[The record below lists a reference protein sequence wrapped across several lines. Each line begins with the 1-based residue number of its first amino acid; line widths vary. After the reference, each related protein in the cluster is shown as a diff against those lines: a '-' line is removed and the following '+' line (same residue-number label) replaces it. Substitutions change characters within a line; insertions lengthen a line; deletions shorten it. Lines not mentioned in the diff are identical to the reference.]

1 MIRNYFQKKE
11 IITVVVKIFI
21 FSMIG
26 FVVNS
31 LIQSIYFAQ
40 HPFYYSIS
48 FLFGIFF
55 LMATVIVL
63 ILNFIKKI
71 NLDYVGYSFLILT
84 FIKMIVAYFI
94 IRPVLVSTDES
105 YKIDKANF
113 FILFIYFLLIE
124 TLLTIRILNNK
135 Q

>member
-11 IITVVVKIFI
+11 TIAFVVKILA
-21 FSMIG
+21 FSLMG
-26 FVVNS
+26 FAVNS
-31 LIQSIYFAQ
+31 FIQSIYFAQ
-40 HPFYYSIS
+40 HSFYYSTS
-48 FLFGIFF
+48 FLFGIYF
-55 LMATVIVL
+55 LMATSIVL

-94 IRPVLVSTDES
+94 IRPVLVSTGKS
-105 YKIDKANF
+105 YIIDKANF